1 MPTALVTG
9 ANQGIGL
16 EVCRQL
22 RDLGYAVML
31 TSRNEHAGRKAA
43 DRLGADY
50 RKLDV
55 ADAGDIAAL
64 AAGLAREGRTLDVLV
79 NNAGVSLDGFNDA
92 VVRETVGINFLGA
105 LHVTEALLPVIND
118 GASIVLVASRM
129 GELHAYA
136 PEIRAR
142 FAAPDLTRDE
152 LVALVDEFLDAVA
165 GGRQEEEGWP
175 TNAYRVSKAAV
186 IALAKV
192 LARDLAPRGIRIVA
206 ACPGWVRTRM
216 GRKSAPLSV
225 EEGAD
230 SIVWAAVDPAAA
242 SGGFYRARKPAKW

>member
-22 RDLGYAVML
+22 RDLGYAVIL

-43 DRLGADY
+43 EELGIEY

-55 ADAGDIAAL
+55 ASAADIEGL
-64 AAGLAREGRTLDVLV
+64 AEDFAREGRKIDALV
-79 NNAGVSLDGFNDA
+79 NNAGVSLDGFDEV
-92 VVRETVGINFLGA
+92 VVRETLDINFFGA
-105 LHVTEALLPVIND
+105 LHVTEALLPHIDD
-118 GASIVLVASRM
+118 GGVVVFVASRM
-129 GELHAYA
+129 GELGAYA
-136 PEIRAR
+136 PAIQRR
-142 FAAPDLTRDE
+142 FADPALTRDG
-152 LVALVDEFLDAVA
+152 LVALVHEFLDAVTA
-165 GGRQEEEGWP
+165 GRHEAAGWP
-175 TNAYRVSKAAV
+175 TNAYRVSKAAM
-186 IALAKV
+186 IALAKG
-192 LARDLAPRGIRIVA
+192 LARDLASRNIRVVA

-230 SIVWAAVDPAAA
+230 SIVWAAVDPGAA